1 MNELIMNLLDRYYGG
16 VRDIKFKED
25 VCEFIKACSE
35 DIKEIIQNE
44 SKY

>member
-1 MNELIMNLLDRYYGG
+1 MNELIMNLLDRYYGA

-25 VCEFIKACSE
+25 VCEFIEACRE
-35 DIKEIIQNE
+35 DIKEIIQND